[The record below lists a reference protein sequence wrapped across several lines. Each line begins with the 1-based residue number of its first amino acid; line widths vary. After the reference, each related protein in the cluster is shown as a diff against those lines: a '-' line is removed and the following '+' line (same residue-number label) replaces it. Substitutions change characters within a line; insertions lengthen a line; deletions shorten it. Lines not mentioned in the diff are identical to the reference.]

1 MRSPR
6 VALYDDSSPAM
17 LAFPLSYILFS
28 SYAAAWQFQLNSTA
42 VVNTSAIVT
51 WTRDADD
58 STTVGF
64 GFRLR
69 QPDVLP
75 SRETTPYWC
84 QFGGVTETAGN
95 FSVQFDTAG
104 SYIAEAMKLTALPA
118 TNSSNDI
125 LGSSGVISVQAAD
138 SQLPSAQDVAI
149 FNFVAAKAVQVTNT
163 QTTSTTTSAPPTTS
177 SLHSTT
183 RSIIPIPAD
192 TSTPSSSPSVSASNN
207 TAIIAGSVCG
217 SLGVVAIITGVGIW
231 LYRKNKHRDDTSHDA
246 SPGREHYY
254 TAAPY
259 PYTITTAS
267 PPAATIR
274 STPTASDLPRK
285 GLTARQALLHDRAEG
300 LRAQVATLQTE
311 GQLIEENERQRQLI
325 SSLERQMRHLREQ
338 QGSAWALG
346 HTNEPPPS
354 YVSGSSSG
362 LY

>member
-17 LAFPLSYILFS
+17 LSIPLSFILFS
-28 SYAAAWQFQLNSTA
+28 SYAASWQFQLNSTA
-42 VVNTSAIVT
+42 VVNTSASVT

-104 SYIAEAMKLTALPA
+104 SYIAEAMQLTAAPSVRFEQL
-118 TNSSNDI
+118 TNSSSDI

-149 FNFVAAKAVQVTNT
+149 LNFFAAKAVPV
-163 QTTSTTTSAPPTTS
+163 TSTTTSAPPTTS

-183 RSIIPIPAD
+183 RSIISIPAD

-217 SLGVVAIITGVGIW
+217 SLGVVAIITGVGFGYIEEINTG
-231 LYRKNKHRDDTSHDA
+231 YDTSHDA
-246 SPGREHYY
+246 SPGTGTLLHCPLRIHIL
-254 TAAPY
+254 
-259 PYTITTAS
+259 ITTAS
-267 PPAATIR
+267 TPAAAIR

-285 GLTARQALLHDRAEG
+285 GLTAL
-300 LRAQVATLQTE
+300 ATLQTE
-311 GQLIEENERQRQLI
+311 GQLIEENERQRRLI
-325 SSLERQMRHLREQ
+325 SRLERQMRHLREQ
-338 QGSAWALG
+338 QGSALRQL
-346 HTNEPPPS
+346 